1 MTGRTVLHYEIQ
13 ERLGEGGMGVIYA
26 ARDLKLG
33 RRVALKFLPPKL
45 VGSPENLE
53 RLRLEAKAISALNHP
68 HIEIIYDLHEADGQT
83 FLVLEYLPG
92 GTLKQKLVDLRAE
105 GRRLSL
111 RDVLR
116 FAVETTQG
124 LAHAHRL
131 GILHCDVKTS
141 NLMLTAEGAV
151 KITDFG
157 LAQLMHDTRG
167 SDEPGT
173 VKGTLAYMSPEQAR
187 GHDLDARADIFSFGV
202 VLFELLTG
210 RLPFD
215 SPSETA
221 LHPSFVTTPAPR
233 LREFRPEA
241 PEELDRIVAR
251 ALEKRRD
258 DRYHDA
264 GQMLKELRSVQ
275 DTLSRETE
283 ALTQAFDAT
292 STGPLPAVRHW
303 TRRAKAAV
311 AGLALLA
318 LMVLL
323 AVAVPGVRQRI
334 WRPPQPPLPAEQR
347 LAVLPFR
354 NIGNATSDAVC
365 AGLMDI
371 LTSKLTQLEQFQG
384 ALRVFSASDVL
395 RENVT
400 SPREAKRAFGAT
412 LALDVSAHRD
422 GDKLILNANLVD
434 TGTQLQVA
442 AETMEI
448 PAGDLGRAQES
459 LTLSA
464 VRMLNIQ
471 LRPEARQALNAAAT
485 QVPTAYEFYVQ
496 GRGYLQYYA
505 KPENIDSAIT
515 VFERAL
521 KLDPKYAL
529 AYAGLGEARWL
540 KYDRSPDKNMKLVEV
555 AEQDCQQAV
564 SLSANLPEAHICLGT
579 LYNGRGQY
587 EKASQEFQRAIDA
600 EPINDDAYR
609 GLALAQERLGKVPE
623 AEATYRRAIGLRPHY
638 WASYNQLGL
647 FFYHHGRYPEA
658 AEQWERTAELTPDN
672 SHAYY
677 DLGAAY
683 AQMER
688 FEEAIAAFQKSIEL
702 SPTWAGYSNLGSVY
716 MRLRRF
722 DEAVTTYQEALK
734 EARQNYRVYGYLAR
748 ACYWAPGKRD
758 LARGLYERAVRLGGD
773 RLKVNP
779 KDTDALFLLARY
791 SAMLGRRAE
800 AFGYLRRGLQQ
811 PPGDP
816 ELLVYAAVVHNQ
828 FGERAAALDW
838 LEKAVAKGYSPGHLR
853 AEIELDN
860 LREEPRFLAL
870 IRPK

>member
-68 HIEIIYDLHEADGQT
+68 HIETIYDLHEADGET

-92 GTLKQKLVDLRAE
+92 GTLKQKVVDLSAE
-105 GRRLSL
+105 GRRLSIH
-111 RDVLR
+111 DVMR
-116 FAVETTQG
+116 YAVETMQG
-124 LAHAHRL
+124 LAHAHRQ

-141 NLMLTAEGAV
+141 NLMLTAEGAL

-157 LAQLMHDTRG
+157 LAQLMHSTRG
-167 SDEPGT
+167 AEESGT

-187 GHDLDARADIFSFGV
+187 GQDLDARSDIFSFGV
-202 VLFELLTG
+202 VLFELLAA

-221 LHPSFVTTPAPR
+221 LHPSFIATPAPR
-233 LREFRPEA
+233 LRDFRPEA
-241 PEELDRIVAR
+241 PESLDRLVAR
-251 ALEKRRD
+251 ALEKRRG
-258 DRYHDA
+258 DRYQDA
-264 GQMLKELRSVQ
+264 GQMLKELRAVQ
-275 DTLSRETE
+275 ATLSRETE
-283 ALTQAFDAT
+283 ALTQAFDVT
-292 STGPLPAVRHW
+292 STGPLPTVRHG
-303 TRRAKAAV
+303 RRSKVAAAAV
-311 AGLALLA
+311 ALIALVA
-318 LMVLL
+318 LL
-323 AVAVPGVRQRI
+323 AVAVPGVRQRL
-334 WRPPQPPLPAEQR
+334 WGPLASRLPAEQR
-347 LAVLPFR
+347 LVVLPFR
-354 NIGNATSDAVC
+354 NIGNAASDAVC

-395 RENVT
+395 RERVT
-400 SPREAKRAFGAT
+400 SPREARHAFGAT
-412 LALDVSAHRD
+412 LALDVSAHRN
-422 GDKLILNANLVD
+422 GDRLILNANLVD

-442 AETMEI
+442 AETLDV
-448 PAGDLGRAQES
+448 PAGDLGQAQES
-459 LTLSA
+459 LTLAA

-471 LRPEARQALNAAAT
+471 LRPEARRALAAGNT

-496 GRGYLQYYA
+496 GRGYLQYYD

-521 KLDPKYAL
+521 RLDPKYAL

-540 KYDRSPDKNMKLVEV
+540 KYDRSPDKEVKWVEA
-555 AEQDCQQAV
+555 AEQDCKRAV
-564 SLSANLPEAHICLGT
+564 SLSSSLPEAHVCLGT

-587 EKASQEFQRAIDA
+587 EKAAQEFQRAADA
-600 EPINDDAYR
+600 EPANDDAWR
-609 GLALAQERLGKVPE
+609 GLALAQERLGKVQE
-623 AEATYRRAIGLRPHY
+623 AEDTYRRAIGLRRHY

-647 FFYHHGRYPEA
+647 FFYHHGRYREA
-658 AEQWERTAELTPDN
+658 AEQWERTAALTPDN
-672 SHAYY
+672 SQAFYN
-677 DLGAAY
+677 LGAAY
-683 AQMER
+683 AQLER
-688 FEEAIAAFQKSIEL
+688 FEDAIAAFRKSIEL
-702 SPTWAGYSNLGSVY
+702 RPTYAAYSNLGSVY

-722 DEAVTTYQEALK
+722 EEAVSTYQEALK
-734 EARQNYRVYGYLAR
+734 SGRQNYRVYGYLAR
-748 ACYWAPGKRD
+748 AYYWTPGKRD
-758 LARGLYERAVRLGGD
+758 LARDMYEQGLRLGAD
-773 RLKVNP
+773 RLKINP

-800 AFGYLRRGLQQ
+800 AFAYLKRGLQE

-838 LEKAVAKGYSPGHLR
+838 LEKAVAKGCPAGQLR

>member
-111 RDVLR
+111 SDVVR
-116 FAVETTQG
+116 YAVETTQG

-221 LHPSFVTTPAPR
+221 MHPSFATTPAPR

-251 ALEKRRD
+251 SLEKRRE
-258 DRYHDA
+258 DRYQDA
-264 GQMLKELRSVQ
+264 GQMLKELRAVQ

-283 ALTQAFDAT
+283 ALTQAFDAA
-292 STGPLPAVRHW
+292 STGPLPAVKYW
-303 TRRAKAAV
+303 TRSAKAAV

-318 LMVLL
+318 LMILL
-323 AVAVPGVRQRI
+323 AVAVPGVRQRL
-334 WRPPQPPLPAEQR
+334 WGPRPSPLPAEQR

-395 RENVT
+395 RERVT
-400 SPREAKRAFGAT
+400 SPREAQRAFGAT

-422 GDKLILNANLVD
+422 GERLILNANLVD

-442 AETMEI
+442 AETMEV

-459 LTLSA
+459 LTLAA
-464 VRMLNIQ
+464 VRMLNIK
-471 LRPEARQALNAAAT
+471 LRPEARQALKAGAT

-521 KLDPKYAL
+521 KLDPNYAL

-540 KYDRSPDKNMKLVEV
+540 KYDRASNKVVKWVEA

-564 SLSANLPEAHICLGT
+564 RLNSSLPEAHICLGT

-587 EKASQEFQRAIDA
+587 EKAAQEFQRAADA
-600 EPINDDAYR
+600 EPANDDAYR
-609 GLALAQERLGKVPE
+609 GLALAQERLGKVQE
-623 AEATYRRAIGLRPHY
+623 AEDTYRRAIGLRPHY

-647 FFYHHGRYPEA
+647 FFYHHGRYREA
-658 AEQWERTAELTPDN
+658 AEQWQRTAELTPDN
-672 SHAYY
+672 SQAFYN
-677 DLGAAY
+677 LGAAY
-683 AQMER
+683 AQLER
-688 FEEAIAAFQKSIEL
+688 FEEAIAAFRKSTEL
-702 SPTWAGYSNLGSVY
+702 RPTWAAYSNLGSVY

-722 DEAVTTYQEALK
+722 EEAVSSYQEALK
-734 EARQNYRVYGYLAR
+734 DARQNYRVYGYLAR
-748 ACYWAPGKRD
+748 AYYWAPGKRD
-758 LARGLYERAVRLGGD
+758 LARDLYEQALRLGAE
-773 RLKVNP
+773 RLKINP

-791 SAMLGRRAE
+791 SAMVGRRAE
-800 AFGYLRRGLQQ
+800 AFGYLRRGLQE

-838 LEKAVAKGYSPGHLR
+838 LEKAAAKGYSPGQLR

-870 IRPK
+870 IKPK